1 MSPLALRIALP
12 IIAVLV
18 FFGALSLPKFLQKT
32 GAIPTPLGIE
42 EETPVPAKEAVSA
55 ELVAAAKDLQTD
67 WQNNGNV
74 SSTAAP
80 AQKASPVAQ
89 FAQLL
94 ALRDLDG
101 AEKEL
106 AKLEANDAL
115 DAETLES
122 LKNALA
128 KNRTEESQ
136 ILALEKSVEQA
147 SIAGAVKKDLPAPP
161 PLPENA
167 SILFGA
173 DSSRISDNTRA
184 DLEKIVAK
192 AKASERFQIQVR
204 GYTDKSGDTKYN
216 AILAEARAETVR
228 DVLIELGLPP
238 VQVTTLAF
246 GESQAEPT
254 AADNDESQR
263 RVELVFRY
271 R

>member
-1 MSPLALRIALP
+1 MSPLALKIALP

-18 FFGALSLPKFLQKT
+18 FIGAMSLPKLLQST
-32 GAIPTPLGIE
+32 GAIPMPLGE
-42 EETPVPAKEAVSA
+42 EEVEAAPPEEPVSA
-55 ELVAAAKDLQTD
+55 ELVAAAKELQSE
-67 WQNNGNV
+67 WNNGQSV
-74 SSTAAP
+74 SSNGSAP
-80 AQKASPVAQ
+80 KVSPVAQ

-106 AKLEANDAL
+106 KKLEDSDAL
-115 DAETLES
+115 DSKTLES

-128 KNRTEESQ
+128 KNRTEEEQ

-147 SIAGAVKKDLPAPP
+147 STAGVVEKDLPAPP

-167 SILFGA
+167 SIRFEA
-173 DSSRISDNTRA
+173 DSSRISAASRA
-184 DLEKIVAK
+184 ELAKVAAK
-192 AKASERFQIQVR
+192 AKESERFQIQVR